1 MKKIDF
7 DTARMRINIKHLI
20 ISSNKITNYIYCV
33 IIDNHYNAAN
43 NIFNLP
49 VYIDL
54 YLERRHT

>member
-43 NIFNLP
+43 NIFDLP
-49 VYIDL
+49 VYI
-54 YLERRHT
+54 